1 MHIISTVNMIEL
13 NVVPMLSRP
22 MIDFALSDNDQFI
35 SVCFTHVW
43 LDIYKQMDQ
52 VNHYYRVYR
61 EDFELYTPFYS
72 PWMLE
77 FEGTDM
83 YVYALVD
90 FESQTTI
97 LLKYDFLGTKSQ

>member
-43 LDIYKQMDQ
+43 LDIYK
-52 VNHYYRVYR
+52 
-61 EDFELYTPFYS
+61 
-72 PWMLE
+72 
-77 FEGTDM
+77 
-83 YVYALVD
+83 
-90 FESQTTI
+90 
-97 LLKYDFLGTKSQ
+97 